1 MINLLPPETKRQ
13 VRAARM
19 NVTLY
24 RYCMLIITTAVLLG
38 AVFAVG
44 FWATMND
51 KQLADHVKQENHDAG
66 QEYAKTKAAAEE
78 FAKNLAT
85 AKTILGSDVSFT
97 DLIFSIAAIIPQGVV
112 LNNLTLGATNPGT
125 TTTANAPIDVSGR
138 AMSYDRAVALKNS
151 LENSPIFENVNIANI
166 SQTDT
171 SASASAFTQKYP
183 FTVSLK
189 AQFSKKQGG
198 K

>member
-13 VRAARM
+13 IRAARM

-24 RYCMLIITTAVLLG
+24 RYCMLLVATALFLG
-38 AVFAVG
+38 FVFAVG
-44 FWATMND
+44 FWANMNE
-51 KQLADHVKQENHDAG
+51 KQLADNAKQESQSAAT
-66 QEYAKTKAAAEE
+66 EYAKTKAAAEE

-85 AKTILGSDVSFT
+85 AKTILGSDTSFS
-97 DLIFSIAAIIPQGVV
+97 DLILNIAAVVPAGVI
-112 LNNLTLGATNPGT
+112 LNNLTLGSTLPNAK
-125 TTTANAPIDVSGR
+125 ADAPIDISGR
-138 AMSYDRAVALKNS
+138 AMSYERAVNLKNS

-166 SQTDT
+166 SQGDT
-171 SASASAFTQKYP
+171 SATSSALAQKYP

-189 AQFSKKQGG
+189 AQFTKKTTGA